1 MAMAKTKKEEAPE
14 KEKNATAPEKESTEP
29 KKKNGEGDTA
39 KEKKHEGKKSEK
51 KSTEKE
57 ERLEKE
63 LAAAKEAHIRTLAE
77 YDNYRKRSVR
87 EKESAYGDSKADCL
101 KELLGV
107 LDNFERAL
115 GTGDTDIESFK
126 KGVEM
131 IYTGFCETLKKLGV
145 EAFGERGES
154 FDPNIHNG
162 VMHVE
167 DETLGEN
174 VIAQVFSKGYRLG
187 DRILRPA
194 MVQVAN

>member
-1 MAMAKTKKEEAPE
+1 MTMAKTKKDEAPE
-14 KEKNATAPEKESTEP
+14 KEEQTAAKETEDAQSGAEEKNET
-29 KKKNGEGDTA
+29 
-39 KEKKHEGKKSEK
+39 KEKKRESKKGEK

-57 ERLEKE
+57 EKLEKE

-77 YDNYRKRSVR
+77 YDNYRKRSTR
-87 EKESAYGDSKADCL
+87 EKEAAYGDSKADCL
-101 KELLGV
+101 KELLGI

-115 GTGDTDIESFK
+115 GTGETDIDSYK

-131 IYTGFCETLKKLGV
+131 IYTSFCETLKKLGV
-145 EAFGERGES
+145 ESFGEKGEN

-167 DETLGEN
+167 DESLGEN

>member
-1 MAMAKTKKEEAPE
+1 MEMAKTKKDEAPATEPAEAQEAKEEAE
-14 KEKNATAPEKESTEP
+14 K
-29 KKKNGEGDTA
+29 
-39 KEKKHEGKKSEK
+39 
-51 KSTEKE
+51 TEK
-57 ERLEKE
+57 LEKE

-77 YDNYRKRSVR
+77 YDNYRKRSTR
-87 EKESAYGDSKADCL
+87 EKEAAYGDSKADCL

-107 LDNFERAL
+107 LDNFERAINA
-115 GTGDTDIESFK
+115 GDTELESYK

-131 IYTGFCETLKKLGV
+131 IYTSFCETLKKLGV
-145 EAFGERGES
+145 EPFGEKGET

-162 VMHVE
+162 VMHTE